1 MGDIYV
7 ILLENDV
14 LDGKIYR
21 SFDEAKQA
29 LIDTAMTKE
38 WRLENNRDETP
49 IVGFK
54 NKFGIVDNDETNEV
68 EFPKEGGNGLTEL
81 DATGDDIGKHQP
93 VNIRKLTL
101 NANGS
106 PPPADVEAVEA
117 VEAVE
122 DKKERKKRAPMSDA
136 AKAAMVAKRAAVIAA
151 KKASSAGRR
160 RTAKTIRMKKG
171 EYLRE
176 HHHLF
181 RVLRNP
187 TRRALN
193 AELRRQQKELRERGL
208 KG

>member
-1 MGDIYV
+1 MGDIYI
-7 ILLENDV
+7 ILLKNDV

-29 LIDTAMTKE
+29 LINTAMGKG

-54 NKFGIVDNDETNEV
+54 NMFGFNDDDETEPV
-68 EFPKEGGNGLTEL
+68 DFPEEDKTDLTEL
-81 DATGDDIGKHQP
+81 YAKGEDIGVQP
-93 VNIRKLTL
+93 INIRKLTMPAT
-101 NANGS
+101 ANG
-106 PPPADVEAVEA
+106 
-117 VEAVE
+117 
-122 DKKERKKRAPMSDA
+122 
-136 AKAAMVAKRAAVIAA
+136 
-151 KKASSAGRR
+151 GRR
-160 RTAKTIRMKKG
+160 RKTIKTIRMKKS

-193 AELRRQQKELRERGL
+193 AELRKQQREVRERGL
-208 KG
+208 K

>member
-14 LDGKIYR
+14 LDGKTYR
-21 SFDEAKQA
+21 SFDEAKKA
-29 LIDTAMTKE
+29 LIDTAMGKE

-54 NKFGIVDNDETNEV
+54 NKFGFVDDDETNEV

-81 DATGDDIGKHQP
+81 NASGDDIGKHQP
-93 VNIRKLTL
+93 INIRKLTL

-117 VEAVE
+117 VE
-122 DKKERKKRAPMSDA
+122 DKKERKKRGPMSDE
-136 AKAAMVAKRAAVIAA
+136 AKAAMKAKREATIAA
-151 KKASSAGRR
+151 KKPLVGGRR

-193 AELRRQQKELRERGL
+193 AELRKQQKELRERGL

>member
-7 ILLENDV
+7 ILLKNDV
-14 LDGKIYR
+14 LDGKTYR

-29 LIDTAMTKE
+29 LIDTAMRKE

-54 NKFGIVDNDETNEV
+54 NMFGHVDDDKTEPVDFPEET
-68 EFPKEGGNGLTEL
+68 GDLTEL
-81 DATGDDIGKHQP
+81 DAKGEDIDKQP
-93 VNIRKLTL
+93 INIRKLTMPAT
-101 NANGS
+101 ANG
-106 PPPADVEAVEA
+106 
-117 VEAVE
+117 
-122 DKKERKKRAPMSDA
+122 
-136 AKAAMVAKRAAVIAA
+136 
-151 KKASSAGRR
+151 GRR
-160 RTAKTIRMKKG
+160 RKTARTIRMKKS

-193 AELRRQQKELRERGL
+193 AELRKQQRELKERGL

>member
-14 LDGKIYR
+14 LDGMTYR

-38 WRLENNRDETP
+38 WRLENGRDETP
-49 IVGFK
+49 VVGFK
-54 NKFGIVDNDETNEV
+54 NKFGFVDDDETEEV

-81 DATGDDIGKHQP
+81 YAKGEDIGVEP
-93 VNIRKLTL
+93 INIRKLTL
-101 NANGS
+101 NAG
-106 PPPADVEAVEA
+106 
-117 VEAVE
+117 
-122 DKKERKKRAPMSDA
+122 
-136 AKAAMVAKRAAVIAA
+136 
-151 KKASSAGRR
+151 GRR
-160 RTAKTIRMKKG
+160 KTAKTIRMKKG

-181 RVLRNP
+181 RVLQNP

-193 AELRRQQKELRERGL
+193 AELRAQKRELKERGL
-208 KG
+208 RG

>member
-7 ILLENDV
+7 ILLKNDV
-14 LDGKIYR
+14 LDGKTYR

-29 LIDTAMTKE
+29 LIKTALEKE
-38 WRLENNRDETP
+38 WRLEDDAP

-54 NKFGIVDNDETNEV
+54 NMFGFNDDDETEPV
-68 EFPKEGGNGLTEL
+68 DFPEETGGLTEL
-81 DATGDDIGKHQP
+81 YAKGDDIDVQP
-93 VNIRKLTL
+93 INIRKLTV
-101 NANGS
+101 
-106 PPPADVEAVEA
+106 PATAEG
-117 VEAVE
+117 
-122 DKKERKKRAPMSDA
+122 
-136 AKAAMVAKRAAVIAA
+136 
-151 KKASSAGRR
+151 GRR
-160 RTAKTIRMKKG
+160 RKTARTIRMKKS

-193 AELRRQQKELRERGL
+193 AELRKQQRELKERGL

>member
-7 ILLENDV
+7 ILLKNDV

-29 LIDTAMTKE
+29 LIDTAMRKE
-38 WRLENNRDETP
+38 WRLENNRVDNP

-54 NKFGIVDNDETNEV
+54 NMFGHVDDDETDTV
-68 EFPKEGGNGLTEL
+68 DFPEETGDRTEL
-81 DATGDDIGKHQP
+81 YAKGEDIDKQFI
-93 VNIRKLTL
+93 NIRKLTL
-101 NANGS
+101 NATG
-106 PPPADVEAVEA
+106 
-117 VEAVE
+117 
-122 DKKERKKRAPMSDA
+122 
-136 AKAAMVAKRAAVIAA
+136 
-151 KKASSAGRR
+151 GRR
-160 RTAKTIRMKKG
+160 KTVKTIRMKKG

-193 AELRRQQKELRERGL
+193 AELRRQQKELKERGL

>member
-7 ILLENDV
+7 ILLKNDV
-14 LDGKIYR
+14 LDGKTYR

-29 LIDTAMTKE
+29 LIDTAMKKE
-38 WRLENNRDETP
+38 WRLENGRDETP

-54 NKFGIVDNDETNEV
+54 NKFGFVDDDETEPV
-68 EFPKEGGNGLTEL
+68 DFPEEGGNGLTEL
-81 DATGDDIGKHQP
+81 YAKGEGIGVEP

-106 PPPADVEAVEA
+106 PPPAPVEGEEV
-117 VEAVE
+117 
-122 DKKERKKRAPMSDA
+122 KKERKPRGPMSDE
-136 AKAAMVAKRAAVIAA
+136 AKAAMKAKRVATIAA
-151 KKASSAGRR
+151 KKVASAGR

-193 AELRRQQKELRERGL
+193 AELRRQQKELKERGL
-208 KG
+208 RG

>member
-7 ILLENDV
+7 ILLKNDV
-14 LDGKIYR
+14 LDGKTYR

-29 LIDTAMTKE
+29 LINTALEKE

-54 NKFGIVDNDETNEV
+54 NKFGFVDDDETNEV

-81 DATGDDIGKHQP
+81 YAKGEGIGVEP
-93 VNIRKLTL
+93 VNIRKLTVPAT
-101 NANGS
+101 ANG
-106 PPPADVEAVEA
+106 
-117 VEAVE
+117 
-122 DKKERKKRAPMSDA
+122 
-136 AKAAMVAKRAAVIAA
+136 
-151 KKASSAGRR
+151 GRR
-160 RTAKTIRMKKG
+160 RKTVKTIRMKKS

-193 AELRRQQKELRERGL
+193 AELRKQTRELRERGL

>member
-7 ILLENDV
+7 ILLKNDV

-29 LIDTAMTKE
+29 LIKTAMANK
-38 WRLENNRDETP
+38 WRLENNRDDNPIRGFENQFDFDDGDKPEPLDFPEET
-49 IVGFK
+49 G
-54 NKFGIVDNDETNEV
+54 D
-68 EFPKEGGNGLTEL
+68 LTEL
-81 DATGDDIGKHQP
+81 NAKGEDINVEP
-93 VNIRKLTL
+93 INIRKLTL
-101 NANGS
+101 NAG
-106 PPPADVEAVEA
+106 
-117 VEAVE
+117 
-122 DKKERKKRAPMSDA
+122 
-136 AKAAMVAKRAAVIAA
+136 
-151 KKASSAGRR
+151 GRR
-160 RTAKTIRMKKG
+160 KTARTIRMKKS

-193 AELRRQQKELRERGL
+193 AELRSQKRELKERGL

>member
-7 ILLENDV
+7 ILLKNDV
-14 LDGKIYR
+14 LDGKTYR

-29 LIDTAMTKE
+29 LIDTATRKE
-38 WRLENNRDETP
+38 WRLENGRDETP

-54 NKFGIVDNDETNEV
+54 NKFGFVDDDETDEV

-81 DATGDDIGKHQP
+81 YAKGEDIGVQP
-93 VNIRKLTL
+93 INIRKLTL

-106 PPPADVEAVEA
+106 PPPADVEAA
-117 VEAVE
+117 EAVE
-122 DKKERKKRAPMSDA
+122 DKKERKKRVPMSDE
-136 AKAAMVAKRAAVIAA
+136 AKSAMKAKREATIAA
-151 KKASSAGRR
+151 KKVASAGR

-171 EYLRE
+171 EYIRE

>member
-54 NKFGIVDNDETNEV
+54 NKFGFVDDDETNEV

-81 DATGDDIGKHQP
+81 NASGDDIGKHQP

-101 NANGS
+101 NAG
-106 PPPADVEAVEA
+106 
-117 VEAVE
+117 
-122 DKKERKKRAPMSDA
+122 
-136 AKAAMVAKRAAVIAA
+136 
-151 KKASSAGRR
+151 GRR
-160 RTAKTIRMKKG
+160 KTAKTIRMKKG

-193 AELRRQQKELRERGL
+193 AELRRQQKELKERGL